1 MSTFDVFFDFLSC
14 SIFFGIAKLPTM
26 FKKLSEVMQK
36 QIPKKLNRPGI
47 FVTISFLLMAL
58 MFSYI
63 SYRRGTLDYLDLAAT
78 VVSGYFIAYFY
89 FFRITGNLI
98 LALLHLIIP
107 VFLLLAVLFN
117 SIGWAIAA
125 AIVFLI
131 WFKLKRELISGL
143 GKFVHIR
150 QEIDKHAMD
159 NLMKDVMAINEK
171 IDDETVEWL
180 MSLKR
185 SDILV
190 IVSETIV
197 CEAEDCKIQLAAEI
211 TEEMSWQKDLGLS
224 ALDLQSLR
232 EIWEQV
238 LCVKIEDCEIVEGQ
252 ITTIKDVVDML
263 ESKIC

>member
-26 FKKLSEVMQK
+26 FKKLSDVMQK
-36 QIPKKLNRPGI
+36 QIPKKLNRHGV
-47 FVTISFLLMAL
+47 FVTILSLLMAL
-58 MFSYI
+58 MFSYT
-63 SYRRGTLDYLDLAAT
+63 SYRRGTLNYLDLAAT
-78 VVSGYFIAYFY
+78 VASGYFFAYFY

-171 IDDETVEWL
+171 MDDETMEWL

-185 SDILV
+185 RDIFV
-190 IVSETIV
+190 IVAETIA
-197 CEAEDCKIQLAAEI
+197 CEADACKIRQAAEI
-211 TEEMSWQKDLGLS
+211 TEEMFLQKDLGLC
-224 ALDLQSLR
+224 APDLQSLR
-232 EIWEQV
+232 RVWEQIFNV
-238 LCVKIEDCEIVEGQ
+238 EIDDCEIAEGQ